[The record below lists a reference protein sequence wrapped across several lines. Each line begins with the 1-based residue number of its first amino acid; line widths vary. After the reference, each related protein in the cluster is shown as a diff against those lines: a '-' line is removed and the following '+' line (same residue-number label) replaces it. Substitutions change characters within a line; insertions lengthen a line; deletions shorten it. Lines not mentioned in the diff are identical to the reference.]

1 MQNLQLVQEAAQELY
16 KNKAGQIVA
25 LDVQGMTVIDRKSAV

>member
-25 LDVQGMTVIDRKSAV
+25 LDVQGMTVISD

>member
-25 LDVQGMTVIDRKSAV
+25 RTCRA